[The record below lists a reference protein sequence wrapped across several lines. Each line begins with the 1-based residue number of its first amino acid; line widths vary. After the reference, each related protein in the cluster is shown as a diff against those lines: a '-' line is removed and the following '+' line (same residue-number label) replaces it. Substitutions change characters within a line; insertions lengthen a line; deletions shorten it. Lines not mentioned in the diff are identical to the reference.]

1 MLYLK
6 PVILNIFALP
16 KKDLTLTSV
25 VFETNVID
33 LQPLPLDDLTLTS
46 VVFENI
52 SFILSNQFIK
62 FNFNK
67 CCIWNDENL
76 QDSLEVPTI

>member
-33 LQPLPLDDLTLTS
+33 LQPLPLDDLTLVRALPRPSIQEEEAFRTFS
-46 VVFENI
+46 
-52 SFILSNQFIK
+52 SQ
-62 FNFNK
+62 
-67 CCIWNDENL
+67 W
-76 QDSLEVPTI
+76 